1 MSENTEGNPAYQ
13 VGKVTVT
20 PVGGGYYDLEAL
32 GSGRDVERVRGK
44 ENADARAQALSDELT
59 PADSTMQAQQP
70 LDQVQPLGQA
80 QSDPAA
86 VTHVT
91 ISIEELDKLRAAAA
105 AAPVTTVAAS
115 EGPVPQPFDAT
126 ALPDH
131 YVGTMDPEVREK
143 LGVETTRIILEEN
156 PDIPPTGLF
165 VSHNG
170 RGYMIKPG
178 EPVDV
183 PNFLIEILDHA
194 VMSSPVV
201 ETDSG
206 RVVGYRSRSKY
217 PYRVVKD

>member
-59 PADSTMQAQQP
+59 PPDGAMEAQQP
-70 LDQVQPLGQA
+70 LSQVAPQPT

-86 VTHVT
+86 PTHVT
-91 ISIEELDKLRAAAA
+91 ISVEELDKLRAAAA
-105 AAPVTTVAAS
+105 AASVTTVAATD
-115 EGPVPQPFDAT
+115 GPVPQPFDTA
-126 ALPDH
+126 ALPDN
-131 YVGTMDPEVREK
+131 YVGTMAPEVLEK